1 VISLLVQVTLL
12 ACHFK
17 YSLRHLLNRLNNLRT
32 MAFT

>member
-12 ACHFK
+12 ACYLK